1 MRVLGGYDRHD
12 AAARF
17 RYIRI
22 FSAVLLLIPVLYYVL
37 LREPVLMV
45 KIGGIAQALMLP
57 IIGAATLYLR
67 YVHLPR
73 RILPKGWI
81 TLALWVTTALTAVMM
96 GYSLLRQLG

>member
-1 MRVLGGYDRHD
+1 
-12 AAARF
+12 
-17 RYIRI
+17 
-22 FSAVLLLIPVLYYVL
+22 
-37 LREPVLMV
+37 
-45 KIGGIAQALMLP
+45 MLP